1 MNLSTEEMYGY
12 SITKT
17 SRSLLRFLT
26 GHLKSYSI
34 TPEQWT
40 VLKRVYEN
48 DGIKQKE
55 LASIADKDPATL
67 AKILDILERGE
78 FIIRKTNHTD
88 RRSYFIFITEKGTD
102 LRNEVY
108 VHLEHLFEQV
118 LEGIS
123 NEELTIFTKVLQQ
136 IEKNATNDMDI

>member
-1 MNLSTEEMYGY
+1 MNLSTEEIYGY

-26 GHLKSYSI
+26 GHLRSYAI

-67 AKILDILERGE
+67 AKILDILERDQ

-88 RRSYFIFITEKGTD
+88 RRSYCIFITEKGTV
-102 LRNEVY
+102 LRNEIY
-108 VHLEHLFEQV
+108 IHLEHIFKQV

-123 NEELTIFTKVLQQ
+123 QEDLTIFTRVLQQ
-136 IEKNATNDMDI
+136 IEKNAINDTEI

>member
-1 MNLSTEEMYGY
+1 MNLSTEEIYGY

-55 LASIADKDPATL
+55 LASISDKDPATL
-67 AKILDILERGE
+67 AKILDILERDQ

-88 RRSYFIFITEKGTD
+88 RRSYCIFITEKGTV
-102 LRNEVY
+102 LRNEIY
-108 VHLEHLFEQV
+108 IHLEHVFKQV

-123 NEELTIFTKVLQQ
+123 HEDLSIFTKVLQQ
-136 IEKNATNDMDI
+136 IEKNAVNDTDI

>member
-1 MNLSTEEMYGY
+1 MNLSTEEIYGY
-12 SITKT
+12 SLTKT
-17 SRSLLRFLT
+17 SRSILRFLT

-55 LASIADKDPATL
+55 LSFIADKDPATL
-67 AKILDILERGE
+67 AKILDILERDQY
-78 FIIRKTNHTD
+78 IMRKTNHSD
-88 RRSYFIFITEKGTD
+88 RRSYFIFITEKGVE
-102 LRNEVY
+102 LRNA
-108 VHLEHLFEQV
+108 VHEHVEHVFKQV
-118 LEGIS
+118 IEGIS

-136 IEKNATNDMDI
+136 IEKNTISNTNN

>member
-1 MNLSTEEMYGY
+1 MSLSAEEIYGY

-17 SRSLLRFLT
+17 SRSILRFLT
-26 GHLKSYSI
+26 VQLKSFSI

-55 LASIADKDPATL
+55 LSIHTDKDPATL
-67 AKILDILERGE
+67 AKILDILERDQI
-78 FIIRKTNHTD
+78 IIRKTNHTD
-88 RRSYFIFITEKGTD
+88 RRSYFIFITEKGAQ
-102 LRNEVY
+102 LRNTIY
-108 VHLEHLFEQV
+108 IHLEEVFKQL

-123 NEELTIFTKVLQQ
+123 NEELTVFSKVLKR
-136 IEKNATNDMDI
+136 IEDNATMDMNQ

>member
-17 SRSLLRFLT
+17 SRALLRFLSA
-26 GHLKSYSI
+26 HLKRYSI

-67 AKILDILERGE
+67 AKILDILERDE
-78 FIIRKTNHTD
+78 FIIRKTNQTD
-88 RRSYFIFITEKGTD
+88 RRSYCIFITEKGTA
-102 LRNEVY
+102 LRNEIY
-108 VHLEHLFEQV
+108 IHLEHIFKQV

-123 NEELTIFTKVLQQ
+123 LEDLTIFTRVLQQ
-136 IEKNATNDMDI
+136 IEKNAINDTDI